1 MKLVLGDYMKLVVRW
16 NFLVLEMVIILAAW
30 QDCTSLP
37 RVSKKGL
44 VEGIGQS
51 TPGGSNKAKSNEDV
65 SFGKRGIQ
73 GL

>member
-1 MKLVLGDYMKLVVRW
+1 M
-16 NFLVLEMVIILAAW
+16 LEMEIILAAW

-51 TPGGSNKAKSNEDV
+51 TPGWGKKARSNEDAI
-65 SFGKRGIQ
+65 FGKREIQ
-73 GL
+73 GV